1 MISVANRIYVSAEYR
16 EAFEDRF
23 KNRARMVDGMPGFIT
38 NYVLRPTEEG
48 DPYIVFTL
56 WESMEAF
63 EGWVNSDAFRKGHAK
78 SGTLPKEAFSGP
90 NKLEIH
96 EVFLDASRKGE

>member
-1 MISVANRIYVSAEYR
+1 MIAVANRIFVNPEHS
-16 EAFEDRF
+16 EAFEERF
-23 KNRARMVDGMPGFIT
+23 RNRARMVDGMPGFIT

-63 EGWVNSDAFRKGHAK
+63 EGWVHSDAFRKGHAK
-78 SGTLPKEAFSGP
+78 SGTLPKEAFTGP

-96 EVFLDASRKGE
+96 EVFLDAGRPTE